1 MRHLCQEM
9 LGFLPVVSMGYKI
22 FAMAYMEPYIA
33 KTKIVFRRMPRLP
46 PHCGANVG
54 ELEGDCGA
62 RRLIA

>member
-1 MRHLCQEM
+1 
-9 LGFLPVVSMGYKI
+9 MGYKI